1 MTDALAFKYFLCAV
15 QFMQMIVKIAYRHMG
30 ILQGLGQIYFLL
42 PEIRN
47 GSQKFCS
54 VYLTGAA
61 ETDAFLFCGGNAFRL
76 PGPDVFPFVFG
87 NKGEDLQN
95 DV

>member
-1 MTDALAFKYFLCAV
+1 
-15 QFMQMIVKIAYRHMG
+15 MQMIVKIAYRHMG

-47 GSQKFCS
+47 GLQKLRGIYFMR
-54 VYLTGAA
+54 AA

-76 PGPDVFPFVFG
+76 PCPYVFPFVFG